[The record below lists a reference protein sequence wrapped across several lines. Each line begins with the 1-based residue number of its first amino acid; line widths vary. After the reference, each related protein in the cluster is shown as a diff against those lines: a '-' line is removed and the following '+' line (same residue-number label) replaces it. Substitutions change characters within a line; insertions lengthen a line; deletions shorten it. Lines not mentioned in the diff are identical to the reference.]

1 MLSRKRIINVKRI
14 LILIGILFLC
24 YQISNGQVA
33 LTGDKVCMPLKDYR
47 SFRTIILQSDTL
59 RLECDSII
67 SGQDKLIATKD
78 SININLRYKLIL
90 KDSIIIEKNR
100 TISQLAIIKKEP
112 KIHKQL
118 WIGTLIGTVFTMLLL
133 R

>member
-1 MLSRKRIINVKRI
+1 
-14 LILIGILFLC
+14 
-24 YQISNGQVA
+24 
-33 LTGDKVCMPLKDYR
+33 MPLKDYR

-78 SININLRYKLIL
+78 SINTNLRYKLIL
-90 KDSIIIEKNR
+90 KDSIIVEKNY

-112 KIHKQL
+112 KINKQL
-118 WIGTLIGTVFTMLLL
+118 WIGTLIGTIFTMLLL